1 MIAKRRKPMNRPEE
15 ILQQLS
21 EQASRLMPM
30 ADTLRQ
36 DMEARLRDLFR
47 EAFAKLNVV
56 TREEFDAQMAV
67 LARAEH
73 TIQLLEER
81 IRILEQ
87 AQHASDETAQ

>member
-1 MIAKRRKPMNRPEE
+1 MNRPDE

-30 ADTLRQ
+30 AESLRK
-36 DMEARLRDLFR
+36 DLEARLRDMFQ

-67 LARAEH
+67 LARAEQ
-73 TIQLLEER
+73 TIAELEAR
-81 IRILEQ
+81 IRKLEQ
-87 AQHASDETAQ
+87 TQQ